1 MGVSLVPAKVEVVT
15 KWTRLTTITEVQS
28 FLSLAGY
35 YRRFVQDFAK
45 IDASLTQ
52 LTRNVVLFVWTKKC
66 ETSFHDLKDKLVTPP
81 VLTMLDDTKLCH
93 LQ

>member
-1 MGVSLVPAKVEVVT
+1 MSVDPAKVEAVT

-45 IDASLTQ
+45 IDAPLTQ
-52 LTRNVVLFVWTKKC
+52 LTRNVVLFVWIEKC
-66 ETSFHDLKDKLVTPP
+66 ETSFHDLKDKLVTTP